1 MALPPVSRPAPG
13 FSRSSGVVATPGP
26 YDQGDPF
33 NDIRAELNATCAQ
46 EPIHLPAAI
55 QPHGVLLAA
64 DPLRDFRLLAVSAN
78 APSLLPGIPAA
89 ALLGCGLE
97 VALGATFRDAVQAR
111 LQAGRLRGAAP
122 WQSTL
127 ALPAGPVLE
136 VSVHHHA
143 GLILIELETV
153 GGRDAADALAMAQ
166 QMQEALADLQAEGT
180 DLPGLAR
187 VAAAAVRSLTG
198 YERVLIYRFDQ
209 DWHGQAI
216 AESKTEDWEQSLA
229 GLHFPAS
236 DIPAQARA
244 LYRRSRMR
252 WVPDRDA
259 ARVPLLQEADAAPR
273 QIDLSFAKLRA
284 MSPVHMD
291 YHRNMGVNGAMSLSI
306 MQEDRLWGLVVCHHR
321 QPHAPSLGQRAA
333 AAMLTDALSSRVGPA
348 ERVDTEQARRLDL
361 ARLAALLAKMAE
373 AEEVTEVLTSGTPN
387 IGNLFAATGAAVLH
401 AGAVS
406 RLGDAPPEADIRA
419 LAVWLKTAQGNAK
432 LFQTDSLSAA
442 YPAWAGNAAIASGVL
457 AIFLSADRSDL
468 LLWFRPEEPLLVTW
482 GGNPHK
488 PAGGNA
494 ALPRQSFERWVETRH
509 GFARPW
515 AEWELE
521 IAESLRHGITDII
534 VRSLRRIADL
544 HGQLRQA
551 QKMEAVGQLT
561 GGIAHDFNNLLTGI
575 TGSLELINSRAEAG
589 RYDELKRY
597 IEAARSSADR
607 ATSLIQRLL
616 AFSRRQ
622 TLDPKPVDV
631 IRLASTMEE
640 LIRRTVGPAIEVAT
654 VLPEGL
660 WHTLCDPHQL
670 DNALLNL
677 AINARDAMPGGGRL
691 TIEAANVVLD
701 EAYAS
706 RHHDVAAGSYVVVS
720 VTDTGI
726 GMTPDVLAHVFEP
739 FYTTKPTGQGTGLGL
754 SMVYGFAKQS
764 NGYTGIYSEPG
775 HGTTVR
781 LYLPRYLGD
790 KAAAVAATTAAQ
802 PPHAAAQ
809 GETVLV
815 VDDEPVVRMLVNEV
829 LRDQGYTVIEADTGT
844 AGLRI
849 LQSSQH
855 IDLLVTDVGLPGGLN
870 GRQLADAARE
880 SRPGLKVLFI
890 TGYAENAVV
899 GNGMLATGMQVM
911 TKPFAMETL
920 TARVRAMM

>member
-1 MALPPVSRPAPG
+1 MPQPG
-13 FSRSSGVVATPGP
+13 LDFQRETATPGP
-26 YDQGDPF
+26 YDQGDYF
-33 NDIRAELNATCAQ
+33 NDTRAELNTACAR
-46 EPIHLPAAI
+46 EAIHAPGAI

-78 APSLLPGIPAA
+78 APALLPGVTAA
-89 ALLGCGLE
+89 ATLLGRGLE
-97 VALGATFRDAVQAR
+97 AALGADFQAVVQAR
-111 LQAGRLRGAAP
+111 FQAGRLRGAAP
-122 WQSTL
+122 WQATL
-127 ALPAGPVLE
+127 ALPAGPALE

-143 GLILIELETV
+143 GLILIELEAA
-153 GGRDAADALAMAQ
+153 GARDAADALAMAQ
-166 QMQEALADLQAEGT
+166 QMQEALADLHAEGT
-180 DLPGLAR
+180 DLNGLAR
-187 VAAAAVRSLTG
+187 VAAAAIRGLTG

-216 AESKTEDWEQSLA
+216 AESKVEDWRQSLA

-244 LYRRSRMR
+244 LYRRSRLR
-252 WVPDRDA
+252 WVLDRDA

-273 QIDLSFAKLRA
+273 PVDLSFAKLRSL
-284 MSPVHMD
+284 SPVHLE

-306 MQEDRLWGLVVCHHR
+306 MQDERLWGLVVCHHR

-333 AAMLTDALSSRVGPA
+333 AAMLTDALASRVGPA
-348 ERVDTEQARRLDL
+348 ERADTEQARRLDL
-361 ARLAALLAKMAE
+361 ARLAALLGKMAE
-373 AEEVTEVLTSGTPN
+373 AEEVSEVLTSGTPN
-387 IGNLFAATGAAVLH
+387 IGNLFSATGAAVLH
-401 AGAVS
+401 AGTVS
-406 RLGDAPPEADIRA
+406 RLGDAPPAADIRA
-419 LAVWLKTAQGNAK
+419 LAAWLKTAQGSAK
-432 LFQTDSLSAA
+432 LFQTDNLSAA
-442 YPAWAGNAAIASGVL
+442 YPAWAGNAGIASGVL

-488 PAGGNA
+488 PANGDA
-494 ALPRQSFERWVETRH
+494 TLPRQSFERWVETRH

-534 VRSLRRIADL
+534 VRSLRRIAEL
-544 HGQLRQA
+544 HEQLRQA

-575 TGSLELINSRAEAG
+575 SGSLDLIRSRTDAG
-589 RYDELKRY
+589 RHAELDRY
-597 IEAARSSADR
+597 IDAARGSADR

-631 IRLASTMEE
+631 IRLATTMEE
-640 LIRRTVGPAIEVAT
+640 LIRRTVGPAIAVAT

-660 WHTLCDPHQL
+660 WQTLCDPHQL

-677 AINARDAMPGGGRL
+677 AINARDAMPGGGHL

-706 RHHDVAAGSYVVVS
+706 RHHDVAAGAYVAVS
-720 VTDTGI
+720 VTDTGT

-775 HGTTVR
+775 QGTTVR
-781 LYLPRYLGD
+781 LYLPRYLGED
-790 KAAAVAATTAAQ
+790 EPAAAPAAAA
-802 PPHAAAQ
+802 PGHAAAQ

-815 VDDEPVVRMLVNEV
+815 VDDEPVVRMLVSEV
-829 LRDQGYTVIEADTGT
+829 LQEQGYTVIEAETGT

-855 IDLLVTDVGLPGGLN
+855 VDLLVTDVGLPGGLN
-870 GRQLADAARE
+870 GRQLADAARQT
-880 SRPGLKVLFI
+880 RPELKVLFI
-890 TGYAENAVV
+890 TGYAENAVI
-899 GNGMLATGMQVM
+899 GNGMLAAGMQVM

-920 TARVRAMM
+920 AARVRAML